1 MCGRQQHS
9 YTHQILGQQ
18 GGTGEDGHIH
28 LADWT
33 LSLYLCR
40 QHDKIIMWP
49 TATHQTLG
57 QQGGPGEDSDIHLAD
72 WTLSVVG
79 TSADIMTKLRGQQLH
94 TRLYGSKKEPEKTA
108 VFNNNNNNN
117 IHLADWTFSVA
128 AIEKKKR
135 TRVTYVALFLTL
147 ALSQQ
152 KYFT

>member
-18 GGTGEDGHIH
+18 GGTGENGH
-28 LADWT
+28 
-33 LSLYLCR
+33 
-40 QHDKIIMWP
+40 
-49 TATHQTLG
+49 
-57 QQGGPGEDSDIHLAD
+57 IHLAD

-108 VFNNNNNNN
+108 VFNNNNNRNNNNNN